1 MDTIRNMQQ
10 EEERNGVIVYF
21 VLGAPGAGKGTLC
34 AKLAEDFPMYHLS
47 TGDFLRALNKGKK
60 LDSDV
65 VGDTGIDLD
74 WYLRHRRLLPPDVIV
89 ATLADKI
96 RSEYLHGHDEFLIDG
111 FPRTEESAALF
122 EELVGQIHQLFIEF

>member
-1 MDTIRNMQQ
+1 M
-10 EEERNGVIVYF
+10 IVYF
-21 VLGAPGAGKGTLC
+21 VLGAPGAGKGDTMC
-34 AKLAEDFPMYHLS
+34 KASRRLS
-47 TGDFLRALNKGKK
+47 HISPVHRGLSESFEQRKKK

-96 RSEYLHGHDEFLIDG
+96 RSEYLHGHNEFLIDG